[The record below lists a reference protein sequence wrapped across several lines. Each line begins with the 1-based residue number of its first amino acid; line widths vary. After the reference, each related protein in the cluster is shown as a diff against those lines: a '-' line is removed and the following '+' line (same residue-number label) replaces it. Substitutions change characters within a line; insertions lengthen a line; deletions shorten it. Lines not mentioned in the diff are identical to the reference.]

1 MKTSA
6 RFAAAPIRQ
15 DGIPARVGVLRAQG
29 LASLAGALALAV
41 TGCTAGTEPGA
52 SISPAGSPT
61 TAPAA
66 STTLSGEK
74 TAAGATLPA
83 EVDGWKLAKRQDGA
97 SGAKVHFYAKPDDP
111 KTQLVAT
118 LTLVPLTPDALTV
131 VLPDARQIGSATC
144 GNVAGGVT
152 ALCYVPLSGGNLAV
166 TAPLTL
172 DELGAV
178 AGHLY
183 AALG

>member
-1 MKTSA
+1 M
-6 RFAAAPIRQ
+6 RAPAGWR
-15 DGIPARVGVLRAQG
+15 RA
-29 LASLAGALALAV
+29 LLVAALALALA
-41 TGCTAGTEPGA
+41 GCTAGIEPSVGTTAA
-52 SISPAGSPT
+52 SSPT
-61 TAPAA
+61 AAA
-66 STTLSGEK
+66 SASAILTGEK
-74 TAAGATLPA
+74 PAAGATLPA

-118 LTLVPLTPDALTV
+118 LTLVPLTPDALLV